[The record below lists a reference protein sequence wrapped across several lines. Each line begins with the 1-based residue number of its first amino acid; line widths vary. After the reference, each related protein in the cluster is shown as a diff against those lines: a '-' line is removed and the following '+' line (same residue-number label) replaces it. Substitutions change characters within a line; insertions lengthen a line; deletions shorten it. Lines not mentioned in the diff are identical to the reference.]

1 MQLDL
6 EWQSSGLSNQQVGQ
20 VFTSPFLHENKLVYK
35 KVKVSDFHKRLVSEY
50 VIKCYR
56 KHTLWII
63 PNTEQYRRGQCST
76 ARH

>member
-1 MQLDL
+1 MDCQTNRWGKCL
-6 EWQSSGLSNQQVGQ
+6 
-20 VFTSPFLHENKLVYK
+20 PHHENKLVYK